1 PIPKFRKARH
11 VCGAERVK
19 GESVCHVA
27 HKFPPSSRG
36 LALRA
41 VPAILTKPR
50 APPVSRAWQVC
61 LPASRTML
69 RLLVSSPVATPEGF
83 PGSRL
88 RSMSPVS
95 EARDA
100 EETRP
105 GHASPCDRL
114 ESGDHALAVTP
125 IGGVFFVPPRVSKP
139 LFQPIEHEGVDR
151 KSTRL
156 NSSHVKISYAVFC
169 LKKKNNNTIN

>member
-1 PIPKFRKARH
+1 RGEPRQHLLRGNPTVVLLH
-11 VCGAERVK
+11 CRV
-19 GESVCHVA
+19 
-27 HKFPPSSRG
+27 
-36 LALRA
+36 LR
-41 VPAILTKPR
+41 V
-50 APPVSRAWQVC
+50 PPVSRAW
-61 LPASRTML
+61 L
-69 RLLVSSPVATPEGF
+69 TPLAREPDHAPPFGLESGGHARGPF

-139 LFQPIEHEGVDR
+139 LFQPI
-151 KSTRL
+151 
-156 NSSHVKISYAVFC
+156 
-169 LKKKNNNTIN
+169 